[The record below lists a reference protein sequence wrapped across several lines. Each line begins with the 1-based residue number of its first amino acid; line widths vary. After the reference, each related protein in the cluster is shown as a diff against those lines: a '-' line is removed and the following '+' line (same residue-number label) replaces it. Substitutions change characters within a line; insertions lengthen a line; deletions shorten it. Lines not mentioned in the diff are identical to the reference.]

1 VAPWLQS
8 YLLVGAALQA
18 SFAWQMVP
26 AMADGRTLDDA
37 AHPAS
42 GPRHDPDDM
51 LNAAGAMKPMA
62 CPITVPVLRRARKA
76 IAAEGLPVD
85 LDAGGRVLQV
95 LLPLSEDAVA
105 VWMLSAEEHPVLGPG
120 ALMRLVVPP
129 AQGPQR
135 AAWLANALNLAEAA
149 DWRGEDRAHALG
161 AWLSDGSV
169 LQHLTFLPSQTI
181 GRLGSDAALLVVRS
195 VLAWGAVRARFVAER
210 LPWLVA
216 AAVSRYPA
224 DEPPEAAASLD
235 GSDASAEEEPL
246 VPVAQRSFGP
256 GARTPRPRSQP
267 SVTHG
272 PRELLVDPT
281 DPTAYPEIDAA
292 VAVAEDGDTVIVS
305 PGTYR
310 VPVVVDRAVRIEGRG
325 SVEEVILEPV
335 GGEALGVAASGAHI
349 RGLTIRP
356 SRAGNDGAD
365 HSAVAVHDASVIVE
379 GCQLSSHLGASV
391 WVGGPAAEVWLHGC
405 VIANGAQNAVW
416 VTEEAR
422 AEVVGCRITGH
433 RWPIIVGGAHASLTV
448 RDCQVLDNLDH
459 GIVGADRATLVV
471 AGCTIARNAVSG
483 VLLLGAAPA
492 SRVEGCIIE
501 ENGGTGVFV
510 EGGRGRIVG
519 NRIRGNDVG
528 VAVMEGAAPIVEDN
542 ELTENRLG
550 LGVRGMG
557 ADPRIRANTIS
568 ASRAEGVIVDE
579 SATGRFD
586 SNTVTGS
593 ARAGIWVDDEGTTPR
608 FSGNHVS
615 GSAVGI
621 VVTDG
626 AGGDYRSNDLRG
638 NARGSWHLDSPGPLA
653 CADNLEDA
661 GVAGSGRVGPPPDP
675 PGPAA
680 PPSRLN

>member
-1 VAPWLQS
+1 
-8 YLLVGAALQA
+8 
-18 SFAWQMVP
+18 MVP

-51 LNAAGAMKPMA
+51 LNAAGTMKPMA
-62 CPITVPVLRRARKA
+62 CPITVPMLKRARKA

-85 LDAGGRVLQV
+85 LDESGRVLRV
-95 LLPLSEDAVA
+95 LLPLSDDAVA
-105 VWMLSAEEHPVLGPG
+105 MWMLSAEEHPVLGPG

-149 DWRGEDRAHALG
+149 DWHGEDRPHGLG
-161 AWLSDGSV
+161 AWLSDGGV
-169 LQHLTFLPSQTI
+169 LHHLAFLPSQTI
-181 GRLGSDAALLVVRS
+181 GRLGSDAALLVIRN
-195 VLAWGAVRARFVAER
+195 VLAWGAVRARFVGER

-216 AAVSRYPA
+216 AAVSRYPDDEPHEVAQSPDGA
-224 DEPPEAAASLD
+224 DESP
-235 GSDASAEEEPL
+235 EEEPS
-246 VPVAQRSFGP
+246 VPVAERSFGP
-256 GARTPRPRSQP
+256 AARTPRPRPQP
-267 SVTHG
+267 PLPHE

-281 DPTAYPEIDAA
+281 DPAAYREIDAA
-292 VAVAEDGDTVIVS
+292 VAAAEDGDTVIVR

-310 VPVVVDRAVRIEGRG
+310 VPVVVDRAVRIEGQG
-325 SVEEVILEPV
+325 PVEDVILEPV
-335 GGEALGVAASGAHI
+335 GGEALGIAASGAHI

-356 SRAGNDGAD
+356 ARAGNDGAD
-365 HSAVAVHDASVIVE
+365 HSAVAIHDTSVTVE

-391 WVGGPAAEVWLHGC
+391 WVGGPSAEARLHGC
-405 VIANGAQNAVW
+405 VITNGAQNAVW

-422 AEVVGCRITGH
+422 AELIACRIAGH

-448 RDCQVLDNLDH
+448 RDCQVVDNLDH

-471 AGCTIARNAVSG
+471 EGCTIARNAVSG

-492 SRVEGCIIE
+492 SRVEGCTIE

-528 VAVMEGAAPIVEDN
+528 IAVMEGAAPTVEDN
-542 ELTENRLG
+542 ELAENRLG
-550 LGVRGMG
+550 LGVRGTG
-557 ADPRIRANTIS
+557 ADPRITANTIS

-579 SATGRFD
+579 AATGRFEA
-586 SNTVTGS
+586 NTVTGS
-593 ARAGIWVDDEGTTPR
+593 GGAGVWVDDDGTAPR
-608 FSGNHVS
+608 FSGNHVN

-621 VVTDG
+621 LVTDG

-638 NARGSWHLDSPGPLA
+638 NTRGSWHLDSPGPLA
-653 CADNLEDA
+653 CSDNLEDA
-661 GVAGSGRVGPPPDP
+661 GAPGADLPGEPPSAGSG
-675 PGPAA
+675 PAT